1 MAEIDTKIVQKGN
14 IVRNIKTLTA
24 AIRATLAIGITLA
37 AAPAIAGFNL
47 LDEDGTKLTF
57 NFDAVVAG
65 FVGDDSW
72 FGASKEF
79 LGAGTNNWAEYG
91 AEPRLSLETPLA
103 GGTVFGQASVV
114 ATKTGSDDASGLTIG
129 IDAEDADV
137 EQANLGWKIDNVFS
151 GLENDTASLSAGRQD
166 YKIGT
171 GMLIADGHADGGERG
186 GWYIGMRKSFQE
198 SVIAR
203 LKSDELL
210 LEGFSMENQPRD
222 GGTEG
227 EVWGI
232 NGEYTFFGST
242 KLGLTYMEP
251 ETKHTEAPY
260 DKPLDIYNGRL
271 DWTPQ
276 GSMDG
281 VFLSGEYAY
290 QENNIIEAEGWFT
303 ELGYQFKQTSW
314 TPTLSYRYAYFEGD
328 DPSTAKDEEFRTIAY
343 GFSDY
348 GSWYQGEITGNYPLG
363 NSNLISNRVRLK
375 IQPIE
380 SITANLMYY
389 DFTLD
394 QQQVF
399 GDPVSSDD
407 WGDEIDLTLDW
418 QATDSIYVIGVL
430 GYSSPGDAAKEWT
443 GGDQDWLYGMLYLS
457 YSY

>member
-1 MAEIDTKIVQKGN
+1 MYQPKAS
-14 IVRNIKTLTA
+14 TLT
-24 AIRATLAIGITLA
+24 IRAALLLGAALVTTPALAGYE
-37 AAPAIAGFNL
+37 L
-47 LDEDGTKLTF
+47 LNEDGTKLTF
-57 NFDAVVAG
+57 NFDAVIAG

-79 LGAGTNNWAEYG
+79 LGGPTNNWVEYG

-103 GGTVFGQASVV
+103 GGTVFGQLSAV

-129 IDAEDADV
+129 INAEDADV

-151 GLENDTASLSAGRQD
+151 GLANDTVSISAGRQD
-166 YKIGT
+166 YLIGT

-203 LKSDELL
+203 LKSDEML
-210 LEGFSMENQPRD
+210 LEGFRLENQPRD

-227 EVWGI
+227 DVWGI
-232 NGEYTFFGST
+232 NGEYVFFGT
-242 KLGLTYMEP
+242 TRVGLTYMEP
-251 ETKHTEAPY
+251 QANNLESPY
-260 DKPLDIYNGRL
+260 DEALDIYNGRL
-271 DWTPQ
+271 DWTPE
-276 GSMDG
+276 GSLKG
-281 VFLSGEYAY
+281 VKLSGEYAHE
-290 QENNIIEAEGWFT
+290 ENDIIEADGWYT
-303 ELGYQFKQTSW
+303 ELGYQFEQTSW

-328 DPSTAKDEEFRTIAY
+328 DPDTSKDEEWRSIAY
-343 GFSDY
+343 GFTDY

-375 IQPIE
+375 VQPLE
-380 SITANLMYY
+380 SITMNLMYY

-418 QATDSIYVIGVL
+418 TATDSILVIGVL

-443 GGDQDWLYGMLYLS
+443 GGDKDWLYGMLYLS